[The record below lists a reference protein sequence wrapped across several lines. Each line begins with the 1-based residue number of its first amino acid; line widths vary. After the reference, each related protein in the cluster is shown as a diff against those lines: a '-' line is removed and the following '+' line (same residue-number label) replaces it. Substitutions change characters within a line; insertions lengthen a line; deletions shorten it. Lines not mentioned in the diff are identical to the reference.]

1 MSFFIQQDAKKKKT
15 KQQKYIS
22 IFCTFVC
29 VCVHVY
35 VYTLLWFEV
44 SVNDAKAVK
53 VVERQGEFSQ
63 VKLYVLLC
71 EHHLEANK
79 CTAYE

>member
-1 MSFFIQQDAKKKKT
+1 MCPSSSSRMLKKN
-15 KQQKYIS
+15 QNNRNIS
-22 IFCTFVC
+22 IFCTFVCVC

-35 VYTLLWFEV
+35 VYTLLRFEV

-71 EHHLEANK
+71 EHHL
-79 CTAYE
+79 